1 MIRLSFLF
9 MLLLITMTNCVK
21 NQKYESKFNIYFD
34 TTPMS
39 KQDTT
44 LITYENMEFDEGIVN
59 GKRGYYLY
67 TWSDDENK
75 KIPIF
80 ESTNKVQD
88 MIFES
93 KKKTNKNIKSL
104 IKIKIKNAHE

>member
-1 MIRLSFLF
+1 MKIHFYFFIMSLVT
-9 MLLLITMTNCVK
+9 ITNCSK

-44 LITYENMEFDEGIVN
+44 LITYENMEFYDGIVN
-59 GKRGYYLY
+59 GKFGYYLY
-67 TWSDDENK
+67 TWSDDEDK

-88 MIFES
+88 MILVS
-93 KKKTNKNIKSL
+93 KKKTDKNIKSL
-104 IKIKIKNAHE
+104 IKIKIKDLHE